1 MQYFCSDIDMI
12 RIFTRRKRLLTIILL
27 TMFIALGARAQ
38 DDEDIAHSLNLTE
51 VVVLADGMTFEEYL
65 LKQVLAHAKPLKERT
80 KSLRYTV
87 TCQVEK
93 DMDLNKFP
101 HRRTITF
108 AARLAGYGPI
118 VSALREHK
126 HFGITVAEDV
136 VFQNG
141 KMTTSKARMVEMKQK
156 LTDKQIASFLK
167 HDWMLSTNM
176 YDKFYKMVRDKVKDL
191 QKMRKK
197 KRDDVDFRY
206 IGSYTSGNRTFYIVK
221 LDNVRVHI
229 ADRCWQ
235 ISRMSYHEGQNDMQ
249 YEFKEIKP
257 DLFLLS
263 HGKAKLYIDKEKWPQ
278 GFVSLK
284 LDYDYK

>member
-1 MQYFCSDIDMI
+1 M
-12 RIFTRRKRLLTIILL
+12 KRNGWLILFA
-27 TMFIALGARAQ
+27 MFIALSVRAQ

-87 TCQVEK
+87 VGQVEK

-141 KMTTSKARMVEMKQK
+141 KTTASKPRIVEMKQK
-156 LTDKQIASFLK
+156 LTEKQIASFLK
-167 HDWMLSTNM
+167 HDWMLSSNM
-176 YDKFYKMVRDKVKDL
+176 YDKFYKVVRQKVKDL

-197 KRDDVDFRY
+197 KREDVDFRY
-206 IGSYTSGNRTFYIVK
+206 VGSYTKGNRTFYIVR
-221 LDNVRVHI
+221 LDDVRVHI
-229 ADRCWQ
+229 ADGCWQ
-235 ISRMSYHEGQNDMQ
+235 IARISYHEGQNDLQ
-249 YEFKEIKP
+249 YEFKEFKP

-263 HGKAKLYIDKEKWPQ
+263 HGKASLYIDKEKWPT
-278 GFVSLK
+278 GFVSMT
-284 LDYDYK
+284 LDYTYR

>member
-1 MQYFCSDIDMI
+1 M
-12 RIFTRRKRLLTIILL
+12 
-27 TMFIALGARAQ
+27 
-38 DDEDIAHSLNLTE
+38 
-51 VVVLADGMTFEEYL
+51 VLADGMTFEEYL

-108 AARLAGYGPI
+108 
-118 VSALREHK
+118 V
-126 HFGITVAEDV
+126 GITVAEDV

-206 IGSYTSGNRTFYIVK
+206 VGSYTSGNRTFYIVK

-229 ADRCWQ
+229 ADGCWQ

>member
-1 MQYFCSDIDMI
+1 MMMDCII
-12 RIFTRRKRLLTIILL
+12 RRKRLLTIILL

-80 KSLRYTV
+80 KSLKYTV

-93 DMDLNKFP
+93 DMDLTKFP
-101 HRRTITF
+101 RRRTITF

-136 VFQNG
+136 VFQDG

-167 HDWMLSTNM
+167 HDRMLSTN
-176 YDKFYKMVRDKVKDL
+176 
-191 QKMRKK
+191 
-197 KRDDVDFRY
+197 
-206 IGSYTSGNRTFYIVK
+206 ISGNRTFYIVK

-229 ADRCWQ
+229 ADGCWQ

-249 YEFKEIKP
+249 YEFKEVKP

-284 LDYDYK
+284 LDYDYR

>member
-1 MQYFCSDIDMI
+1 MI
-12 RIFTRRKRLLTIILL
+12 RIFTRRKRFLTIIVL

-51 VVVLADGMTFEEYL
+51 VVVLADGMTFEEY
-65 LKQVLAHAKPLKERT
+65 
-80 KSLRYTV
+80 
-87 TCQVEK
+87 
-93 DMDLNKFP
+93 
-101 HRRTITF
+101 
-108 AARLAGYGPI
+108 ARLAGYGPI

-136 VFQNG
+136 VFQDG

-206 IGSYTSGNRTFYIVK
+206 VGSYASGNRTFYIVK

-229 ADRCWQ
+229 ADGCWQ

-257 DLFLLS
+257 GLQIRKRTLDDLLQSPFFMGIAAISWLLRTLRGNGCRS
-263 HGKAKLYIDKEKWPQ
+263 LRTYGGRRHGI
-278 GFVSLK
+278 
-284 LDYDYK
+284 

>member
-1 MQYFCSDIDMI
+1 MQRSCII
-12 RIFTRRKRLLTIILL
+12 RRKRFLTILL
-27 TMFIALGARAQ
+27 FTVFFALGARAQ
-38 DDEDIAHSLNLTE
+38 EDEDIAHSLNLTE

-136 VFQNG
+136 VFQDG

-206 IGSYTSGNRTFYIVK
+206 VGSYTSGNRTFYIVK

-229 ADRCWQ
+229 ADGCWQ

-284 LDYDYK
+284 LDYDYR

>member
-1 MQYFCSDIDMI
+1 MLRHYII
-12 RIFTRRKRLLTIILL
+12 WRKRFLTIILFAV
-27 TMFIALGARAQ
+27 FIALGARAQ
-38 DDEDIAHSLNLTE
+38 DDENIDYSLNLTE

-80 KSLRYTV
+80 QSLRYTV

-101 HRRTITF
+101 HRRTITL

-126 HFGITVAEDV
+126 HFGITMSEDV
-136 VFQNG
+136 LFHNG
-141 KMTTSKARMVEMKQK
+141 KITASNARMVEMKQK

-167 HDWMLSTNM
+167 HDGLLSANI

-197 KRDDVDFRY
+197 KKDDVDFRY
-206 IGSYTSGNRTFYIVK
+206 IGSYTKNNRTFYIVK
-221 LDNVRVHI
+221 LDDAKVHI
-229 ADRCWQ
+229 ADGCWQ
-235 ISRMSYHEGQNDMQ
+235 IARISYHEGQNDMQ
-249 YEFKEIKP
+249 YEFKEIKS

-263 HGKAKLYIDKEKWPQ
+263 HGKAKLYIDKEKWPT
-278 GFVSLK
+278 GFVSMM
-284 LDYDYK
+284 LDYSYR

>member
-1 MQYFCSDIDMI
+1 MMMDCII
-12 RIFTRRKRLLTIILL
+12 RRKRLLTIIVLAI
-27 TMFIALGARAQ
+27 FFALGVRAQ
-38 DDEDIAHSLNLTE
+38 EDEDIAHSLNLTE

-65 LKQVLAHAKPLKERT
+65 LKQVLEHAKPLKDRT
-80 KSLRYTV
+80 KSLKYTV

-167 HDWMLSTNM
+167 
-176 YDKFYKMVRDKVKDL
+176 
-191 QKMRKK
+191 
-197 KRDDVDFRY
+197 
-206 IGSYTSGNRTFYIVK
+206 
-221 LDNVRVHI
+221 
-229 ADRCWQ
+229 
-235 ISRMSYHEGQNDMQ
+235 
-249 YEFKEIKP
+249 P

>member
-1 MQYFCSDIDMI
+1 MI
-12 RIFTRRKRLLTIILL
+12 RIFTRRKRFLTIIVL

-87 TCQVEK
+87 TCQVE
-93 DMDLNKFP
+93 
-101 HRRTITF
+101 
-108 AARLAGYGPI
+108 AGYGPI

-136 VFQNG
+136 VFQDG

-206 IGSYTSGNRTFYIVK
+206 VGSYASGNRTFYIVK

-229 ADRCWQ
+229 ADGCWQ

-278 GFVSLK
+278 GFVSMK

>member
-126 HFGITVAEDV
+126 QFGITVAEDV
-136 VFQNG
+136 VFQDG

-176 YDKFYKMVRDKVKDL
+176 YDKFYKMVREPAEDAQEEKGRCGL
-191 QKMRKK
+191 QIRGQLYF
-197 KRDDVDFRY
+197 RQQDFLHREA
-206 IGSYTSGNRTFYIVK
+206 G
-221 LDNVRVHI
+221 
-229 ADRCWQ
+229 
-235 ISRMSYHEGQNDMQ
+235 
-249 YEFKEIKP
+249 
-257 DLFLLS
+257 
-263 HGKAKLYIDKEKWPQ
+263 
-278 GFVSLK
+278 
-284 LDYDYK
+284 

>member
-1 MQYFCSDIDMI
+1 MLRSCII
-12 RIFTRRKRLLTIILL
+12 WRKRFLTILL
-27 TMFIALGARAQ
+27 LSVFIALSARAQ
-38 DDEDIAHSLNLTE
+38 DEDEDIAHSLNLTE

-80 KSLRYTV
+80 KSLKYTV

-93 DMDLNKFP
+93 DMDLSKFP
-101 HRRTITF
+101 HRRTITL

-136 VFQNG
+136 LFQNG
-141 KMTTSKARMVEMKQK
+141 KIKASNARMVEMKQK

-167 HDWMLSTNM
+167 HDGFLSANI
-176 YDKFYKMVRDKVKDL
+176 YDKFYKMVREKVKDL

-197 KRDDVDFRY
+197 KREDVDFRY
-206 IGSYTSGNRTFYIVK
+206 IGSYTKGNRTFYIVK
-221 LDNVRVHI
+221 LDDVRVHI
-229 ADRCWQ
+229 ADGCWQ
-235 ISRMSYHEGQNDMQ
+235 ISRINYHEGQNDMQ

-263 HGKAKLYIDKEKWPQ
+263 HGKAKLYIDKEKWPT
-278 GFVSLK
+278 GFVSMT
-284 LDYDYK
+284 LDYTYR

>member
-1 MQYFCSDIDMI
+1 
-12 RIFTRRKRLLTIILL
+12 
-27 TMFIALGARAQ
+27 MFQ
-38 DDEDIAHSLNLTE
+38 D
-51 VVVLADGMTFEEYL
+51 
-65 LKQVLAHAKPLKERT
+65 
-80 KSLRYTV
+80 
-87 TCQVEK
+87 
-93 DMDLNKFP
+93 
-101 HRRTITF
+101 
-108 AARLAGYGPI
+108 
-118 VSALREHK
+118 
-126 HFGITVAEDV
+126 
-136 VFQNG
+136 G

-206 IGSYTSGNRTFYIVK
+206 VGSYTSGNRTFYIVK

-229 ADRCWQ
+229 ADGCWQ

-257 DLFLLS
+257 GLFLLS
-263 HGKAKLYIDKEKWPQ
+263 HGKAKLYIDKEKWTQ
-278 GFVSLK
+278 GFVSMK

>member
-1 MQYFCSDIDMI
+1 MMMNSII
-12 RIFTRRKRLLTIILL
+12 RHKRLIAVILL
-27 TMFIALGARAQ
+27 MVLVVLNVRAQ
-38 DDEDIAHSLNLTE
+38 EDEDIAHSLNLTE

-65 LKQVLAHAKPLKERT
+65 LKQVLAHAKPLKDRT

-87 TCQVEK
+87 TCEVEK

-126 HFGITVAEDV
+126 YFGITMAEDV
-136 VFQNG
+136 MFQDG

-176 YDKFYKMVRDKVKDL
+176 YDKFYKMVRDKAKEL

-197 KRDDVDFRY
+197 KREDVDFRY
-206 IGSYTSGNRTFYIVK
+206 VGSYASGNRTFYIVK

-229 ADRCWQ
+229 ADGCWQ
-235 ISRMSYHEGQNDMQ
+235 ISRISYHEGQNDMQ
-249 YEFKEIKP
+249 YEFKEVKP

-278 GFVSLK
+278 GFVSMK
-284 LDYDYK
+284 LDYDYR

>member
-1 MQYFCSDIDMI
+1 MI

-27 TMFIALGARAQ
+27 TMFIALGVRAQ

-80 KSLRYTV
+80 QSLKYTV

-118 VSALREHK
+118 VSAL
-126 HFGITVAEDV
+126 V
-136 VFQNG
+136 VFQDG

-197 KRDDVDFRY
+197 KRDDV
-206 IGSYTSGNRTFYIVK
+206 
-221 LDNVRVHI
+221 
-229 ADRCWQ
+229 ADLA
-235 ISRMSYHEGQNDMQ
+235 
-249 YEFKEIKP
+249 YE
-257 DLFLLS
+257 LS
-263 HGKAKLYIDKEKWPQ
+263 
-278 GFVSLK
+278 
-284 LDYDYK
+284 

>member
-1 MQYFCSDIDMI
+1 MMMDCII
-12 RIFTRRKRLLTIILL
+12 RRKRVLTIIVLAI
-27 TMFIALGARAQ
+27 FFALGARAQ
-38 DDEDIAHSLNLTE
+38 EDEDIAHSLNLTE
-51 VVVLADGMTFEEYL
+51 V
-65 LKQVLAHAKPLKERT
+65 
-80 KSLRYTV
+80 
-87 TCQVEK
+87 
-93 DMDLNKFP
+93 
-101 HRRTITF
+101 
-108 AARLAGYGPI
+108 
-118 VSALREHK
+118 
-126 HFGITVAEDV
+126 
-136 VFQNG
+136 
-141 KMTTSKARMVEMKQK
+141 VEMKQK

-176 YDKFYKMVRDKVKDL
+176 YDKFYKMVRDKAKDL

-206 IGSYTSGNRTFYIVK
+206 VGSYTSGNRTFYIVK

-229 ADRCWQ
+229 ADGCWQ

-284 LDYDYK
+284 LDYDYR

>member
-1 MQYFCSDIDMI
+1 M
-12 RIFTRRKRLLTIILL
+12 RIFFRRKRFLTIILL
-27 TMFIALGARAQ
+27 TVFVALGARAQ

-65 LKQVLAHAKPLKERT
+65 LKQVLAHAKPLKDRT
-80 KSLRYTV
+80 QSLKYTV

-141 KMTTSKARMVEMKQK
+141 KMTNSKARMVEMKQK

-176 YDKFYKMVRDKVKDL
+176 YDKFYKMVRDKAKDL

-206 IGSYTSGNRTFYIVK
+206 VGSYTSGNRTFYIVK
-221 LDNVRVHI
+221 LD
-229 ADRCWQ
+229 
-235 ISRMSYHEGQNDMQ
+235 
-249 YEFKEIKP
+249 
-257 DLFLLS
+257 
-263 HGKAKLYIDKEKWPQ
+263 
-278 GFVSLK
+278 
-284 LDYDYK
+284 YDYK

>member
-136 VFQNG
+136 VFQDG

-206 IGSYTSGNRTFYIVK
+206 VGSYVGR
-221 LDNVRVHI
+221 
-229 ADRCWQ
+229 
-235 ISRMSYHEGQNDMQ
+235 
-249 YEFKEIKP
+249 
-257 DLFLLS
+257 S
-263 HGKAKLYIDKEKWPQ
+263 HA
-278 GFVSLK
+278 
-284 LDYDYK
+284 

>member
-1 MQYFCSDIDMI
+1 
-12 RIFTRRKRLLTIILL
+12 
-27 TMFIALGARAQ
+27 
-38 DDEDIAHSLNLTE
+38 
-51 VVVLADGMTFEEYL
+51 
-65 LKQVLAHAKPLKERT
+65 
-80 KSLRYTV
+80 
-87 TCQVEK
+87 
-93 DMDLNKFP
+93 MDLNKFP

-136 VFQNG
+136 VFQDG

-206 IGSYTSGNRTFYIVK
+206 VGSYTSGNRTFYIVK

-229 ADRCWQ
+229 ADGCWQ

-249 YEFKEIKP
+249 YEFKEVKP
-257 DLFLLS
+257 DIFLLS

-278 GFVSLK
+278 GFVSMK

>member
-38 DDEDIAHSLNLTE
+38 DE
-51 VVVLADGMTFEEYL
+51 
-65 LKQVLAHAKPLKERT
+65 PLKERT

-156 LTDKQIASFLK
+156 LASFLK

-206 IGSYTSGNRTFYIVK
+206 VGSYTSGNRTFYIVK

-229 ADRCWQ
+229 ADGCWQ

-249 YEFKEIKP
+249 YEFKEVKP

-278 GFVSLK
+278 GFVSMK